1 MQRQVLAYNQNV
13 MSVRHHLSM
22 GWKGASHSHPHEK
35 LVYVVTWCI
44 LFTGGGRMIE
54 MRSGKSI
61 AVEGEVEH
69 QATAQEDSEVPD
81 VFVPSR
87 RDYAR

>member
-1 MQRQVLAYNQNV
+1 
-13 MSVRHHLSM
+13 
-22 GWKGASHSHPHEK
+22 
-35 LVYVVTWCI
+35 
-44 LFTGGGRMIE
+44 MIE